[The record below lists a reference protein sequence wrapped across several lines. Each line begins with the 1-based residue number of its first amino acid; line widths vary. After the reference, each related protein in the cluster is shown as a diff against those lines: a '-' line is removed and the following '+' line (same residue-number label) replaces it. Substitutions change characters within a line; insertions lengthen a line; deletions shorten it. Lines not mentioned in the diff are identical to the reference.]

1 MTVNYRKILE
11 NSPVETSAPCRV
23 DLGGTLDLAT
33 FYNPL
38 RHRGP
43 CTFNI
48 AVDMKTTVRLQPGDK
63 KMVTISSR
71 GFKRAQFFPDQA
83 PFEHPL
89 GLMFAVA
96 AYFNAE
102 GILITI
108 DSNSPPRSALGGSS
122 AAAVALVAAF
132 LFAKC
137 RLKLTP
143 QNREK
148 IALLAHRIEES
159 VAGVPC
165 GRQDQLAAAFGGANL
180 WHWQPDLDG
189 AVFTKQPVF
198 TGSQLKKI
206 SRHMLLAYCGA
217 PHESKDVNGIWVREF
232 LAGHHRNRWKEI
244 IECTKKFVDALTRSN
259 YKGAA
264 TAMNHETAH
273 RREMTPEVL
282 DAMGVKLVDAALQS
296 GCGARF
302 TGAGGGGCVWAVAAL
317 KNIDSLRRVW
327 EELLAERNE
336 AGLLECGIDTEGVTV
351 RRHPQD

>member
-1 MTVNYRKILE
+1 MCIRDR
-11 NSPVETSAPCRV
+11 CRV

-71 GFKRAQFFPDQA
+71 GFKRAQFSPDQA

-89 GLMFAVA
+89 GLMFAIA

-102 GILITI
+102 GIHITI

-302 TGAGGGGCVWAVAAL
+302 TGAGGGGCVWAVGAL
-317 KNIDSLRRVW
+317 EDIDRLRRVW
-327 EELLAERNE
+327 EKLLAERKR
-336 AGLLECGIDTEGVTV
+336 AGLLDNGIAVRGVV
-351 RRHPQD
+351 VNRHLED